1 MIGID
6 TGGTFTD
13 LIHVGADGAVRMIK
27 APSTPADPAQSFLR
41 GIAEL
46 RDGVTDAD
54 IVHGCT
60 VGTNAVL
67 ELRGARTALVTTRG
81 MADVI
86 EIGRQ
91 ARTELY
97 SLNVTRPAPL
107 VPREL
112 RFEVDERV
120 TAEGDV
126 LRAPDNGE
134 LDALAG
140 AIIATDAESVAVT
153 SYSFPSCG
161 PSMSGASRKYCDA
174 GCPQTSQSHSQVT

>member
-13 LIHVGADGAVRMIK
+13 LILLDEDGAVRMIK

-41 GIAEL
+41 GIREIS
-46 RDGVTDAD
+46 DGETVDD
-54 IVHGCT
+54 IIHGCT

-91 ARTELY
+91 ARSELY
-97 SLNVTRPAPL
+97 SLNVTRPVPL

-126 LRAPDNGE
+126 LRAPDDAE
-134 LDALAG
+134 LDALAE
-140 AIIATDAESVAVT
+140 AILAAGVDSVAVVLLF
-153 SYSFPSCG
+153 SLP
-161 PSMSGASRKYCDA
+161 AARA
-174 GCPQTSQSHSQVT
+174 

>member
-13 LIHVGADGAVRMIK
+13 LIHVGADGSVRMIK

-91 ARTELY
+91 ARNELY
-97 SLNVTRPAPL
+97 SLNVSSPCAPCSA
-107 VPREL
+107 
-112 RFEVDERV
+112 RV
-120 TAEGDV
+120 AFRGG
-126 LRAPDNGE
+126 RARDG
-134 LDALAG
+134 
-140 AIIATDAESVAVT
+140 
-153 SYSFPSCG
+153 
-161 PSMSGASRKYCDA
+161 
-174 GCPQTSQSHSQVT
+174 

>member
-1 MIGID
+1 M
-6 TGGTFTD
+6 
-13 LIHVGADGAVRMIK
+13 
-27 APSTPADPAQSFLR
+27 
-41 GIAEL
+41 
-46 RDGVTDAD
+46 
-54 IVHGCT
+54 HGCT

-91 ARTELY
+91 ARNELY
-97 SLNVTRPAPL
+97 SLNVSRPTPL

-126 LRAPDNGE
+126 LRAPDDAE
-134 LDALAG
+134 LDELAE
-140 AIIATDAESVAVT
+140 AILAAGVDSVAVVLLF
-153 SYSFPSCG
+153 SFLRPEHEQTVRGALRRWLPADISISLSSDVVPEFREFERTTTPSLTPTFRPSCA
-161 PSMSGASRKYCDA
+161 PI
-174 GCPQTSQSHSQVT
+174 

>member
-13 LIHVGADGAVRMIK
+13 LIHVGADGSVRMIK

-46 RDGVTDAD
+46 SDGVTDAD

-97 SLNVTRPAPL
+97 SLNVSRPVPL

-126 LRAPDNGE
+126 LRAPDDAE
-134 LDALAG
+134 LDALAE
-140 AIIATDAESVAVT
+140 AIIATDAESVAVVLLF
-153 SYSFPSCG
+153 SFLRPEHERRIAETLRRRL
-161 PSMSGASRKYCDA
+161 PA
-174 GCPQTSQSHSQVT
+174 TSQSLYQVT